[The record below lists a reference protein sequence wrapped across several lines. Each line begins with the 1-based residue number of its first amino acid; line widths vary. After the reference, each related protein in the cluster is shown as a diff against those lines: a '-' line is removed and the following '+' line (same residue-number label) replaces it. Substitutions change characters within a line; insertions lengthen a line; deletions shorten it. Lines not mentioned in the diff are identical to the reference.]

1 MSNKSKVAIVT
12 GAGRYRGI
20 GRSTALVLAKKGIN
34 VIVTGTGRS
43 PETFPDDEKKMKWND
58 VFSTSE
64 EISNLGVKSSA
75 YITDVSDENSVKK
88 MVNNVIEEYGQID
101 ILVNNAAA
109 PNGADRVSVIDLD
122 DTLFRNV
129 INVKLFGTFYCSK
142 YVIREMIKKGNR
154 GRIINI
160 SYVMGKSGRA
170 NTSAYNAANFAI
182 DGFSQALAK
191 EVAKHNITVNTIC
204 PGLIDTARMDL
215 LGRDSGW
222 KKRLEEIPLGRAG
235 THEEVGEL
243 IGFIC
248 QKEADYITGQAIN
261 INGGTLTER

>member
-1 MSNKSKVAIVT
+1 M
-12 GAGRYRGI
+12 
-20 GRSTALVLAKKGIN
+20 
-34 VIVTGTGRS
+34 
-43 PETFPDDEKKMKWND
+43 
-58 VFSTSE
+58 
-64 EISNLGVKSSA
+64 
-75 YITDVSDENSVKK
+75 KK

-160 SYVMGKSGRA
+160 SSVMGKSGRA
-170 NTSAYNAANFAI
+170 NTSAYNAANFAN

>member
-34 VIVTGTGRS
+34 VIVTGTGRN
-43 PETFPDDEKKMKWND
+43 PETFPDDEKKIKWND

-75 YITDVSDENSVKK
+75 YVTDVSDENSVKK

-129 INVKLFGTFYCSK
+129 INVNIFAQRTNPRPHQIAFS
-142 YVIREMIKKGNR
+142 VIFI
-154 GRIINI
+154 
-160 SYVMGKSGRA
+160 
-170 NTSAYNAANFAI
+170 
-182 DGFSQALAK
+182 Q
-191 EVAKHNITVNTIC
+191 
-204 PGLIDTARMDL
+204 LI
-215 LGRDSGW
+215 
-222 KKRLEEIPLGRAG
+222 
-235 THEEVGEL
+235 
-243 IGFIC
+243 
-248 QKEADYITGQAIN
+248 
-261 INGGTLTER
+261 

>member
-43 PETFPDDEKKMKWND
+43 PETFPDDEKMKWND

-101 ILVNNAAA
+101 ILLIMLLPQMVQ
-109 PNGADRVSVIDLD
+109 
-122 DTLFRNV
+122 T
-129 INVKLFGTFYCSK
+129 
-142 YVIREMIKKGNR
+142 
-154 GRIINI
+154 
-160 SYVMGKSGRA
+160 
-170 NTSAYNAANFAI
+170 
-182 DGFSQALAK
+182 
-191 EVAKHNITVNTIC
+191 
-204 PGLIDTARMDL
+204 GL
-215 LGRDSGW
+215 
-222 KKRLEEIPLGRAG
+222 
-235 THEEVGEL
+235 V
-243 IGFIC
+243 
-248 QKEADYITGQAIN
+248 
-261 INGGTLTER
+261 